1 MTALSVLSHPLT
13 SSSTSGIGACVSAC
27 VSVAAEVA
35 VAARAGGL
43 DAMVAYDEAIL
54 VCIGTCGLGIRA
66 DSFLFR
72 GYATFSFGFTVASAF
87 TSFGASWSIVRP
99 FCYM

>member
-1 MTALSVLSHPLT
+1 
-13 SSSTSGIGACVSAC
+13 
-27 VSVAAEVA
+27 VAAAVEVA
-35 VAARAGGL
+35 VAAARAGGL

-87 TSFGASWSIVRP
+87 IMRASFASFAW
-99 FCYM
+99 